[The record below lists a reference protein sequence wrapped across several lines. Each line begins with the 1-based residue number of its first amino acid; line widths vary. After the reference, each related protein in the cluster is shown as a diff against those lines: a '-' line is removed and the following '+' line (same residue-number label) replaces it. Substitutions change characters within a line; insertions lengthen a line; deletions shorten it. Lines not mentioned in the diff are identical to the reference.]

1 MPMTRNLLTISQ
13 AAAYLG
19 VCPDTLRR
27 ADRAG
32 VMRPSS
38 CTPGGHRRYSIP
50 DLDHHAQTSTT
61 RTKPVRA

>member
-1 MPMTRNLLTISQ
+1 MPTTRNLLTISQ

-32 VMRPSS
+32 VMCPSS
-38 CTPGGHRRYSIP
+38 CTPGGHRRYP
-50 DLDHHAQTSTT
+50 L
-61 RTKPVRA
+61 